1 MNRRRFL
8 CGTALLAATA
18 ARPAGAPALDFR
30 SLVEQGR
37 RYLEENVPDEW
48 LDALPEA
55 DEEKIRGL
63 LQQIETGLAG
73 EYVIDLARLRGSART
88 LLPLLE
94 GFPEARP
101 YAAWLR
107 SRMDYFDVAEELRV
121 RVGAPPAPPSR
132 PAPAPPP
139 PARPLPSPEVE
150 REVWRRQVERRPE
163 PAGAAALARQ
173 LRPVF
178 TGNGVASPLVWLA
191 EVESS
196 FRPEARSPAGAV
208 GLYQLMPATARAM
221 GLALTPRDERLVARR
236 NAEGASRY
244 LRYLFNRFRDWPL
257 SLAAY
262 NAGEGR
268 VGRLLAETKG
278 RRFEDIRPRL
288 PAETQMYVP
297 KVDAV
302 LQRRE
307 QISLARLPVA
317 GRA

>member
-1 MNRRRFL
+1 M
-8 CGTALLAATA
+8 LAAIPA
-18 ARPAGAPALDFR
+18 ARAADALDFR

-37 RYLEENVPDEW
+37 RYLEENVPDAW

-55 DEEKIRGL
+55 DEEQIRGL
-63 LQQIETGLAG
+63 LQQIEAGLAG
-73 EYVIDLARLRGSART
+73 EHVIDLARLRGAART

-101 YAAWLR
+101 YSAWLR

-121 RVGAPPAPPSR
+121 RVGAPPAPPAPPTR
-132 PAPAPPP
+132 PAPAPAPP
-139 PARPLPSPEVE
+139 PARPLPPLEVE

-178 TGNGVASPLVWLA
+178 TGNGVAGPLVWLA

-244 LRYLFNRFRDWPL
+244 LRYLFNRFLDWPL

-307 QISLARLPVA
+307 KVSLARLPVV